1 MKQFWRD
8 NLVPM
13 LGLFTS
19 LGTLLC
25 CALPALLV
33 TLGMGAALAGLV
45 SNVPFLITLSE
56 HKLWVFGVA
65 GVLICL
71 SAGLQWLSRHAPC
84 PVDPIDAKACMRLRR
99 VSVYITGFSA
109 IIYLIGVFF
118 AFIASKIFY

>member
-65 GVLICL
+65 GTLICL
-71 SAGLQWLSRHAPC
+71 SAGLQWVRRHAPC
-84 PVDPIDAKACMRLRR
+84 PVDPIAAKTCMRLRR

-118 AFIASKIFY
+118 AFIAPKIFY

>member
-8 NLVPM
+8 NLVPI

-45 SNVPFLITLSE
+45 SNVPFLISLSE

-65 GVLICL
+65 GVLIVL
-71 SAGLQWLSRHAPC
+71 SATLQWIRRYGPC
-84 PVDPIDAKACMRLRR
+84 PVDPIAAKACMRLRR

-109 IIYLIGVFF
+109 IIYMIGVFF
-118 AFIASKIFY
+118 AFIAPRIFY